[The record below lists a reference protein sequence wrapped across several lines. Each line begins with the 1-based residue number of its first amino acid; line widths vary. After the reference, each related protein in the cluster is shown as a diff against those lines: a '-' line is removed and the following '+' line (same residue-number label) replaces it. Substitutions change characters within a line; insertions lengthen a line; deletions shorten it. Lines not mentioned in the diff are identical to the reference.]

1 MTKKSFHLRWNNHLQ
16 NLQSLF
22 ENLYNEQSLV
32 DVTISCSDG
41 LLQSHKLVL
50 SACSPYFE
58 HIFKENPCKHPTII
72 LKGISLHDMQ
82 VLLEYMYTGAVDVEE
97 DELEALLDTA
107 TELQIKG
114 LVQSPEDKQPPPK
127 TTKMDNNHSFQK
139 NQSQSLHDIDG
150 LRWQTEIVAQPTRS
164 KQESDSQQ
172 NLMTSSRRDTPEVS
186 NHRMSQEEDDN
197 PVEIEPCYSSTPEVT
212 QRSIVK
218 EEYHDICEEDLSR
231 TEPTEEASE
240 NMQVNYNFSENS
252 PADTESM
259 NFFCQMCNRP
269 FTSKGSYQ
277 RHMLTHAGV
286 KPHHC
291 TFCEQSFLRL
301 SHLQRHIRVHTG
313 ERPYSCG
320 QCPKQFARSDKLRQ
334 HYIIQHNDNRVK
346 VSKRGRPRKNLDLY
360 TPSTSTAVMPPLN
373 SLYPIS
379 INPISMN
386 AV

>member
-114 LVQSPEDKQPPPK
+114 LVQSPEDKHPPPK
-127 TTKMDNNHSFQK
+127 TTKTDNNHGFQK
-139 NQSQSLHDIDG
+139 NHSQSLHDIDG

-164 KQESDSQQ
+164 KQESDSQH
-172 NLMTSSRRDTPEVS
+172 NLMTSSRHDTPEVS
-186 NHRMSQEEDDN
+186 NHRMSQEDDN
-197 PVEIEPCYSSTPEVT
+197 PVEIEPCYTSTPELT
-212 QRSIVK
+212 QRSIAK
-218 EEYHDICEEDLSR
+218 DEYHDICEEDLSR
-231 TEPTEEASE
+231 TEPTEESSE

>member
-97 DELEALLDTA
+97 DELETLLDTA

-114 LVQSPEDKQPPPK
+114 LVQSTDEKLPPK
-127 TTKMDNNHSFQK
+127 TTKTDNNHGYQK
-139 NQSQSLHDIDG
+139 TQSQSLHDIDG
-150 LRWQTEIVAQPTRS
+150 LRWQTEIVAQPVRS
-164 KQESDSQQ
+164 KQESDSLHNQM
-172 NLMTSSRRDTPEVS
+172 NNSSHDTLQEGN

-197 PVEIEPCYSSTPEVT
+197 PVEIEPRYPTPPELA
-212 QRSIVK
+212 QRTIVK
-218 EEYHDICEEDLSR
+218 EEYHDICEEDLST
-231 TEPTEEASE
+231 TEPLEESSD
-240 NMQVNYNFSENS
+240 NMQVNYNYSENS
-252 PADTESM
+252 PADNDNT

-269 FTSKGSYQ
+269 FTSKGSFH
-277 RHMLTHAGV
+277 RHMMTHAGV

-346 VSKRGRPRKNLDLY
+346 TSKRGRPRKR
-360 TPSTSTAVMPPLN
+360 
-373 SLYPIS
+373 
-379 INPISMN
+379 
-386 AV
+386 